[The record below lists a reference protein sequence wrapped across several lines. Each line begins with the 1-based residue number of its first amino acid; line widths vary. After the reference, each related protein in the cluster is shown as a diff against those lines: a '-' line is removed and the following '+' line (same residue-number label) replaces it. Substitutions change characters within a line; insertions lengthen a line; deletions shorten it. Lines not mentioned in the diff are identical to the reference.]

1 MLCGNMVKIIT
12 PDGDATI
19 VICTK
24 VEVVRLGSNNIWLE
38 EGPRWSIAGMVHNYD
53 IVCMQNYVIIPLVRF
68 CDVLY
73 IKLCIDHANIF
84 INSSPENQKHTVGF
98 PSFSFGL
105 PPVPIGNRS

>member
-1 MLCGNMVKIIT
+1 M
-12 PDGDATI
+12 
-19 VICTK
+19 
-24 VEVVRLGSNNIWLE
+24 
-38 EGPRWSIAGMVHNYD
+38 HNYYYD

-84 INSSPENQKHTVGF
+84 INSSLENQKHTVGF

-105 PPVPIGNRS
+105 PPVRSVTGPNRSVYRSLTEWTGGWFEIWICSVIAGYRGLPIGKPLPEAGG

>member
-1 MLCGNMVKIIT
+1 MVLYLY
-12 PDGDATI
+12 A
-19 VICTK
+19 
-24 VEVVRLGSNNIWLE
+24 RLALSLWYC
-38 EGPRWSIAGMVHNYD
+38 MHNYYYD

-105 PPVPIGNRS
+105 PPVRSVTGPNRSVYRSLTE